1 MEKLAIKNR
10 ISDLEA
16 LKEDYL
22 SRIIEV
28 NIIKGG
34 QGYIQRIKNLNNC
47 KCESF
52 SWIKK
57 NSSV

>member
-1 MEKLAIKNR
+1 MEQLAIKNR

-34 QGYIQRIKNLNNC
+34 QGYIQRKEL
-47 KCESF
+47 KT
-52 SWIKK
+52 
-57 NSSV
+57 